1 MRGLFSALVLA
12 AVIGLAAPAPAAGQV
27 DGVNIVY
34 PIDGATYGNF
44 VTASFSV
51 TCENENG
58 TVEWKFDSPS
68 SILGSV
74 DFHYQTSVQF
84 VYKVDP
90 GERIFEVTSTCGQ
103 IRTSTVKF
111 SVEQ

>member
-1 MRGLFSALVLA
+1 MRGLYAALVLA

-27 DGVNIVY
+27 KGVNIVY

-51 TCENENG
+51 TCEDEDG

-90 GERIFEVTSTCGQ
+90 GERIFEVSSTCGP
-103 IRTSTVKF
+103 IRYSSVKF
-111 SVEQ
+111 NVGQ